1 MYTCKRCGKEVS
13 EKGSFWLGEDDGI
26 YCEPCGTELFVD
38 TAGPITNRD
47 RLMAAWMTLFDLEPL
62 LPHSKASILY
72 AARKII
78 GELVPSRSSD
88 QATK

>member
-13 EKGSFWLGEDDGI
+13 EKGSFWLGEDDG
-26 YCEPCGTELFVD
+26 

-62 LPHSKASILY
+62 LPQSKASILY

-78 GELVPSRSSD
+78 GELVPSRTE